1 MQGGRHRGPKLDES
15 AHLRDSLGAV
25 GWEGLALQGCADSW
39 SSESGAQNQESDC
52 MSRGLTGSC
61 TIDWI
66 KQAFGTWQVDKVAD
80 HYLNGPSGAAA
91 LMAGVSQ
98 VLKGNN

>member
-1 MQGGRHRGPKLDES
+1 
-15 AHLRDSLGAV
+15 
-25 GWEGLALQGCADSW
+25 
-39 SSESGAQNQESDC
+39 

-80 HYLNGPSGAAA
+80 HYLNGPSCAAA

-98 VLKGNN
+98 GLKGNN